1 MIPICSSRHV
11 FVRCAVKADS
21 TLTRRKLH
29 DVNIQHLLCVQLCVD
44 FVGVLSKSYVA
55 CCVQGKADRAVTIDV
70 HTHRFLDVHSS
81 YKTNPRSTHDATGF
95 AGEVLILCTVRMR

>member
-1 MIPICSSRHV
+1 MIPFCLPRHV

-21 TLTRRKLH
+21 TLTRRGLH

-44 FVGVLSKSYVA
+44 FVCVFFVKKYVA
-55 CCVQGKADRAVTIDV
+55 CCVEAKADRAVTIDV

-81 YKTNPRSTHDATGF
+81 YKTPIRGPHT
-95 AGEVLILCTVRMR
+95 MRQGSQERR